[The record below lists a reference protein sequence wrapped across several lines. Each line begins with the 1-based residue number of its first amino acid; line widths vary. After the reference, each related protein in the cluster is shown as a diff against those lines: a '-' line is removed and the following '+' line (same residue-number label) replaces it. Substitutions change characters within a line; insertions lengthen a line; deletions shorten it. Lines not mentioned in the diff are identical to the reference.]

1 MIYEIF
7 VRRDGSTFQNCA
19 VNQSKAFFI
28 NLLFVYNHKY
38 WTVKPSNIASCPLAM
53 DITRA
58 LLPPPSSLLPPP
70 LFFYL
75 PRYIRVKILL
85 QNVFCRTPAIAG

>member
-7 VRRDGSTFQNCA
+7 FRRDGSTFQNCA

-58 LLPPPSSLLPPP
+58 LLPPPSSLLHYFSTF
-70 LFFYL
+70 L
-75 PRYIRVKILL
+75 
-85 QNVFCRTPAIAG
+85 AIYESKSCYKMCSAGPQL